1 MMLVAV
7 LVVALCA
14 ALVLIVGQALELRRL
29 RSYAEYLARQVERAR
44 ASELAA
50 EARVRDVGGRGEHGA
65 PVVTP
70 VDPISRTWSARRDPR
85 DAIPTDRRS

>member
-1 MMLVAV
+1 MTLVIV
-7 LVVALCA
+7 LVVALIVALA
-14 ALVLIVGQALELRRL
+14 AIVWLALEVRRL
-29 RSYAEYLARQVERAR
+29 RSYAEYLVRQAERAR

-85 DAIPTDRRS
+85 DAIPTDRGS